1 MNLLDIAKQ
10 NLVSE
15 IKGRYVTLEMILPFL
30 KTLTTDFK
38 LEVVGQ
44 STLGKDIPL
53 VTFGRGSKKLLMWS
67 QMHGNES
74 TTTKG
79 LLDFL
84 HYLNSDSVFN
94 TFIKENFTLYMVPI
108 LNPDG
113 AEAYTRVN
121 ANEVDLNRDAFNL
134 SQPESKVLRKLVEQI
149 QPDYCFNL
157 HDQRTIF
164 GTIGLQKPATMSFL
178 APAYN
183 EEREVNDVRLKA
195 MHVINKMYDNLQ
207 GVIPDQIGRFDD
219 SFNINCIG
227 DYLTAQQIP
236 TILFEAGHFQDDYER
251 DTVRKFVFIAL
262 ISAVYAINENVIV
275 DNDLEKYL
283 TIPQNSP
290 HFFDFIYKN
299 VKIIENNQKKIINFA
314 AQYSELLENGKV
326 IFEARIAKV
335 GNLEENVGH
344 CEFDG
349 ANKLFSA
356 ENINFPKI
364 GRKADFYLDNLLKFC
379 NGLKINN

>member
-15 IKGRYVTLEMILPFL
+15 IQGRYVTLEMIFPFL
-30 KTLTTDFK
+30 NNLNSDFK

-44 STLGKDIPL
+44 SVLEKDIPL
-53 VTFGRGSKKLLMWS
+53 VTFGRGSKKILMWS

-84 HYLNSDSVFN
+84 HYLNSDSSFN
-94 TFIKENFTLYMVPI
+94 LYIKENFTLYMVPI

-121 ANEVDLNRDAFNL
+121 ANQVDLNRDAFNL
-134 SQPESKVLRKLVEQI
+134 TQPESKVLRRLVEQI

-164 GTIGLQKPATMSFL
+164 GTIGTQKPATMSFL

-183 EEREVNDVRLKA
+183 ESREFNEVRMKAIHAINGIFDSLKE
-195 MHVINKMYDNLQ
+195 
-207 GVIPDQIGRFDD
+207 VIPDQIGRFDD

-236 TILFEAGHFQDDYER
+236 TILFEAGHFQYDYER
-251 DTVRKFVFIAL
+251 DIVRNFVFIAL
-262 ISAVYAINENVIV
+262 ISAIYTINENVIV
-275 DNDLEKYL
+275 NNDLEKYL

-290 HFFDFIYKN
+290 YFFDFIYKN
-299 VKIIENNQKKIINFA
+299 VQIIENNQKKIINFA
-314 AQYSELLENGKV
+314 AQYSELLKDGKV
-326 IFEARIAKV
+326 IFEAKIAKI
-335 GNLEENVGH
+335 GDLEENIGH
-344 CEFDG
+344 YEFDG
-349 ANKLFSA
+349 FDKLFSA
-356 ENINFPKI
+356 ENVNYPKI
-364 GRKADFYLDNLLKFC
+364 GAKADFLLNNLLKFC
-379 NGLKINN
+379 NGLKIND